1 MDRNLAVVERNIP
14 FVQGLL
20 EPYFSRVEY
29 LESEDITPEAV
40 KDADALLVRTRTRC
54 DASLLDGSRVQF
66 IATATIGLDHIDQ
79 AYCQAHGIEAV
90 NAPGCNAPAVAQY
103 VMASILA
110 LINRPISQYTIGI
123 VGVGHVGSIV
133 ERWARQLGMRVLVN
147 DPPRQQAESAPNVG
161 MHHGASSPDNQWST
175 LEQIAAEADIIT
187 FHPTLNPT
195 SRHIVNAQFLSSLRR
210 APIII
215 NAARGPIV
223 DTPALVEALDAGLVQ
238 HAVIDTWE
246 GEPSLDP
253 ELLRRAVIATPHIAG
268 YSLQGK
274 IRATRMALDSLSR
287 HFGLPRIEM
296 AETAPDGAA
305 SKVSAAAIAASYD
318 PFVDTAALKSD
329 PSALERLRNTY
340 PLRQEVPDL
349 AR

>member
-1 MDRNLAVVERNIP
+1 MDRNLAIVERNIP
-14 FVQGLL
+14 FVEGLL
-20 EPYFSRVEY
+20 EPYFTRVVY
-29 LESEDITPEAV
+29 LESEDITPETV

-54 DASLLDGSRVQF
+54 NADLLDGSRVRF

-79 AYCQAHGIEAV
+79 AYCASRGIEAV

-103 VMASILA
+103 VMASILH
-110 LINRPISQYTIGI
+110 LINRPVSQYTLGI

-147 DPPRQQAESAPNVG
+147 DPPRQQPEG
-161 MHHGASSPDNQWST
+161 GDQWST
-175 LEQIAAEADIIT
+175 LSEIAAEADIIT

-195 SRHIVNAQFLSSLRR
+195 SRHLVDAAFLSSLRR

-223 DTPALVEALDAGLVQ
+223 DTPALVSALDAGLVN

-246 GEPSLDP
+246 GEPNLDP
-253 ELLRRAVIATPHIAG
+253 ALLSRAIIATPHIAG

-274 IRATRMALDSLSR
+274 IRATRMVLDALSR

-305 SKVSAAAIAASYD
+305 EHVTASAIAASYN
-318 PFVDTAALKSD
+318 PFTDTAALKAA
-329 PSALERLRNTY
+329 PSTLERMRNTY
-340 PLRQEVPDL
+340 PLRQEVGI
-349 AR
+349 

>member
-14 FVQGLL
+14 FIQGLL

-79 AYCQAHGIEAV
+79 AYCAAHGIEAV

-103 VMASILA
+103 VMASILR
-110 LINRPISQYTIGI
+110 LINRPVSQYTIGI

-133 ERWARQLGMRVLVN
+133 ERWARQFGMRVLVN
-147 DPPRQQAESAPNVG
+147 DPPRQQAEADG
-161 MHHGASSPDNQWST
+161 TEKWST

-195 SRHIVNAQFLSSLRR
+195 SRHIVSAPFLSSLRR

-223 DTPALVEALDAGLVQ
+223 DTPALVEALDAGLAH

-246 GEPSLDP
+246 GEPALDP
-253 ELLRRAVIATPHIAG
+253 DLLRRAVIATPHIAG

-274 IRATRMALDSLSR
+274 IRATRMVLDSLSR

-305 SKVSAAAIAASYD
+305 AKVSAAAIAASYD

-340 PLRQEVPDL
+340 PLRQEVQDL
-349 AR
+349 

>member
-1 MDRNLAVVERNIP
+1 MDRNLAVVEHNIP
-14 FVQGLL
+14 FIEGLL
-20 EPYFSRVEY
+20 EPHFSRVEY

-79 AYCQAHGIEAV
+79 AYCAAHGIEAV

-103 VMASILA
+103 VMASILH
-110 LINRPISQYTIGI
+110 LINRPVSQYTIGI

-147 DPPRQQAESAPNVG
+147 DPPRQQAEAGGSEK
-161 MHHGASSPDNQWST
+161 WST

-195 SRHIVNAQFLSSLRR
+195 SRHIVNAPFLSSLRR

-223 DTPALVEALDAGLVQ
+223 DTPALVEAIDAGLVH

-246 GEPSLDP
+246 GEPALDP
-253 ELLRRAVIATPHIAG
+253 ELLRRAMIATPHIAG

-274 IRATRMALDSLSR
+274 IRATLMALDSLSR

-305 SKVSAAAIAASYD
+305 AKVSAAAIAASYD

-329 PSALERLRNTY
+329 PAALERLRNTY
-340 PLRQEVPDL
+340 PLRQEVQGL
-349 AR
+349 

>member
-1 MDRNLAVVERNIP
+1 MDRNLAIVERNIP
-14 FVQGLL
+14 FIEGLL
-20 EPYFSRVEY
+20 EPHFSHVEY

-54 DASLLDGSRVQF
+54 DASLLSGSRVQF

-79 AYCQAHGIEAV
+79 AYCAAHGIEAV

-103 VMASILA
+103 VMASILH
-110 LINRPISQYTIGI
+110 LINRPVSQYTIGI

-147 DPPRQQAESAPNVG
+147 DPPRQQAESG
-161 MHHGASSPDNQWST
+161 EQWSS
-175 LEQIAAEADIIT
+175 LEQIAAEADIVT

-195 SRHIVNAQFLSSLRR
+195 SRHIVSAPFLSSLRR

-223 DTPALVEALDAGLVQ
+223 DTPALVEALDAGLVH

-246 GEPSLDP
+246 GEPALDS

-305 SKVSAAAIAASYD
+305 AKVSAASIAASYD
-318 PFVDTAALKSD
+318 PFADTAALKSS
-329 PSALERLRNTY
+329 PSSLERLRNTY
-340 PLRQEVPDL
+340 PLRQEVGI
-349 AR
+349 AY